1 MKSLEDYAQKHDRLQ
16 DDCPVRAA
24 LDVIR
29 GRWKPSIL
37 YELKSGVKRFS
48 DLQAGLPAI
57 TAQALTVQLR
67 QLEADGVI
75 SRHVHAEVPVR
86 VEYLLTAHGRALS
99 DVMDRLEAWGTDYMV
114 RRTAERRAR
123 AATGPALTFS

>member
-1 MKSLEDYAQKHDRLQ
+1 MKPLEDYAQKIDRLH

-37 YELKSGVKRFS
+37 YELWSGPKRFC
-48 DLQAGLPAI
+48 DLKETLTGI

-75 SRHVHAEVPVR
+75 SRTMFPEMPVR
-86 VEYLLTAHGRALS
+86 VEY
-99 DVMDRLEAWGTDYMV
+99 
-114 RRTAERRAR
+114 
-123 AATGPALTFS
+123 ALTDLGGKLSAIMNQLEVWGAEFMARRERVAVAPANSA